1 MTEHFAWRVIVG
13 GVLGLALSAAPAA
26 AQDKAQIERG
36 IKVYAAQKCHVCHSI
51 ADKGQKKGPLDDVGT
66 RLSAEELRLW
76 LVDAIGMT
84 KKTKSTRKPFMKN
97 YKHLPKEDIEALVAY
112 MKTLKG

>member
-1 MTEHFAWRVIVG
+1 MTRASRVVF
-13 GVLGLALSAAPAA
+13 VVALALSVALLASPAA

-36 IKVYAAQKCHVCHSI
+36 IKVYATQKCHVCHSI
-51 ADKGQKKGPLDDVGT
+51 DGKGQRKGPLDDVGA
-66 RLSAEELRLW
+66 RLTEEELRLW

-84 KKTKSTRKPFMKN
+84 KKTKSLRKPFMKN
-97 YKHLPKEDIEALVAY
+97 YGHLPKEDIEALVAY